1 MSFEFGPSQRDVDL
15 VLAAD
20 TESAISTDEGN
31 FFILTGS
38 YSIEAVTK
46 NPHIT
51 HNDVDVNIFTANV
64 TKALSDTRKQL
75 KRLNA
80 TLVKQTDS
88 RLEYERGNSL
98 IELQF
103 LTYTSLRQH
112 ETGIEFTMTGLNNS
126 PVSVPTTHETLRNSG
141 METYEF
147 RVKSLAFA
155 IGTWALR
162 ISGVADSQKRSVRQS
177 DIDHFIFLIN
187 SPYNRDEVID
197 AISHH
202 PQIPDSFRGKPE
214 NVLETALTIV
224 SQNEAQDE

>member
-1 MSFEFGPSQRDVDL
+1 MSFEFGPPQRDVDL
-15 VLAAD
+15 ILAAD
-20 TESAISTDEGN
+20 TQSAISADEGN

-51 HNDVDVNIFTANV
+51 HNDVDVNIFTADIA
-64 TKALSDTRKQL
+64 KALSDTRKRL
-75 KRLNA
+75 KQLNA

-88 RLEYERGNSL
+88 RLEYQRDRSL

-126 PVSVPTTHETLRNSG
+126 PASIPTTHEILRNSG

-162 ISGVADSQKRSVRQS
+162 ISGVAESQKRRVRQS
-177 DIDHFIFLIN
+177 DIDHFIFLIE
-187 SPYNRDEVID
+187 SPYNRYAVID
-197 AISHH
+197 AISQH
-202 PQIPDSFRGKPE
+202 PQIPNSYLGKPE

-224 SQNEAQDE
+224 SQNKAQDE